1 VHEFSGLDLYFPTL
15 GKHIDPDIPVYGLPA
30 VEWGEPQLQTM
41 ACMASRLVGIIRSV
55 QPKGPYRLA
64 GWSFGG
70 VLAYETAIQLIGLD
84 EEVEFVGLLDSYLP
98 RLVDQ
103 GRARWAL
110 DEAHKL
116 HLLDRCD
123 VFWKAARPGEEAL
136 ASILAKLVGLQG
148 QLDRFD
154 FEGLVQHCRDE
165 ALLPAELAVYS
176 AEQLWQYLDREV
188 AHGHALA
195 HYRVY
200 PISVPVHLLMAEER
214 KDDAPEHSG
223 YLGWDAVLPTSQL
236 HCVKVPGNHQT
247 MMQAPH
253 VQALGQAISAELHT
267 AASRPAPSP
276 KSGYQP
282 LLTIQ
287 GGRADRAPIFC
298 VPGAGDSVTGFI
310 GLTDA
315 FGPDWPIHGL
325 QHRGLDGSTEPFSL
339 VETAAQ
345 AYLEAIDKVQ
355 PEGPVHLLGHS
366 FGGWIVFEM
375 AARLHARGRKVA
387 SLTLIDSASPGG
399 NGVVGK
405 PYTGTGV
412 LNRLIEA
419 MQLASGKSLGIDA
432 TVFGAQDDS
441 AQMRLLHAG
450 MVRAGMLPQRSAVD
464 SMRGPARAFGTAL
477 RTVYQPQHQYTGPV
491 RLVLAN
497 DPTLDTAGNKRE
509 QQEMIDGWRKHVP
522 DLSIWYGPG
531 NHFTI
536 LKAPHVHNLA
546 AWWQDGLPMLD
557 EEEASDY
564 V

>member
-1 VHEFSGLDLYFPTL
+1 
-15 GKHIDPDIPVYGLPA
+15 
-30 VEWGEPQLQTM
+30 
-41 ACMASRLVGIIRSV
+41 
-55 QPKGPYRLA
+55 
-64 GWSFGG
+64 
-70 VLAYETAIQLIGLD
+70 
-84 EEVEFVGLLDSYLP
+84 
-98 RLVDQ
+98 
-103 GRARWAL
+103 
-110 DEAHKL
+110 
-116 HLLDRCD
+116 
-123 VFWKAARPGEEAL
+123 
-136 ASILAKLVGLQG
+136 
-148 QLDRFD
+148 
-154 FEGLVQHCRDE
+154 
-165 ALLPAELAVYS
+165 
-176 AEQLWQYLDREV
+176 
-188 AHGHALA
+188 
-195 HYRVY
+195 
-200 PISVPVHLLMAEER
+200 
-214 KDDAPEHSG
+214 
-223 YLGWDAVLPTSQL
+223 
-236 HCVKVPGNHQT
+236 
-247 MMQAPH
+247 
-253 VQALGQAISAELHT
+253 
-267 AASRPAPSP
+267 
-276 KSGYQP
+276 
-282 LLTIQ
+282 
-287 GGRADRAPIFC
+287 
-298 VPGAGDSVTGFI
+298 
-310 GLTDA
+310 
-315 FGPDWPIHGL
+315 
-325 QHRGLDGSTEPFSL
+325 

-375 AARLHARGRKVA
+375 AARLKARGRKVA
-387 SLTLIDSASPGG
+387 SLTLIDSESPGG
-399 NGVVGK
+399 NGVVGR

-432 TVFGAQDDS
+432 TVFGAQDDT

-509 QQEMIDGWRKHVP
+509 QQEMIEGWRKHVP